1 MGQKI
6 RYSDTLVSKGG
17 NYELRFFTTYRE
29 NSTKYYVG
37 IRFKKVPNDK
47 VVWVANRD
55 CTFET
60 SSAFLTINPD
70 GNIVIID
77 GRTIYGVT
85 GVPSNK
91 NSIST
96 YIILLDTGNLILVNT
111 SNQVI
116 VWQSFDY
123 PTDTLLPGMNIG
135 HDNETGHT
143 WSLRSWKSKD
153 DPSPGPYTLQYDSGI
168 PILSVNKGSNDLWI
182 DGNSNFSVFDVFS
195 GADLQYSSDSKRYI
209 PTDSNSRLVLA
220 VSGDLKLEAW
230 SKKSNRWL
238 FLLSSKCSIDN
249 PCGVFSI
256 CNPDEA
262 IDPCKCLDGFKPLD
276 ADSWKQG
283 NRSAG
288 CVRRKTLSCSNTNS
302 NDTFLNISVE
312 SPPPYYTHWEVDV
325 LAECLSICFNDCSC
339 VAYAYYLNGTCM
351 LWNQQVPTLKKTS
364 FDIQDG
370 NNNKLNISFRLAHPE
385 RLITSKLK
393 EPTFAHRVVVPFFFF
408 LFYMINDIQF

>member
-6 RYSDTLVSKGG
+6 RYPDTLVSKGG
-17 NYELRFFTTYRE
+17 NYELGFFTTYRD

-60 SSAFLTINPD
+60 SSAFLTINLD

-85 GVPSNK
+85 GVPNNK

-96 YIILLDTGNLILVNT
+96 YMILLDTGNLVLLNT
-111 SNQVI
+111 SNQAI

-123 PTDTLLPGMNIG
+123 PTDTLLPGMEIG
-135 HDNETGHT
+135 QT

-153 DPSPGPYTLQYDSGI
+153 DPSPGPYTLQYDSSGI
-168 PILSVNKGSNDLWI
+168 PILSVNKGSNVLWI
-182 DGNSNFSVFDVFS
+182 DGNSNFSVQDVFS
-195 GADLQYSSDSKRYI
+195 GADLQYSSV
-209 PTDSNSRLVLA
+209 TDSNSRLVLS

-288 CVRRKTLSCSNTNS
+288 CDRRKALSCSNTNS
-302 NDTFLNISVE
+302 NDIFLNISVE
-312 SPPPYYTHWEVDV
+312 SPPPYYAYREVDV
-325 LAECLSICFNDCSC
+325 LAECSSSCFNDCSC

-351 LWNQQVPTLKKTS
+351 FWNHQVPTLKNTS

-408 LFYMINDIQF
+408 LFYMINDIISRNIHTILTLD